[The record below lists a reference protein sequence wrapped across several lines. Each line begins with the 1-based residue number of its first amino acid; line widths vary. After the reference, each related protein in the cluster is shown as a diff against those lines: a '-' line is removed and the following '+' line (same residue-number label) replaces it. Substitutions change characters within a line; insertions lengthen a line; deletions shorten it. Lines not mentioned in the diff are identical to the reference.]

1 MPKAM
6 GRNLFEIVEKKLLA
20 PAIYMFRVYSPWV
33 AENSNG

>member
-20 PAIYMFRVYSPWV
+20 PAIYMFRVYSPCV
-33 AENSNG
+33 A